1 MSDMYNKEQK
11 DTHTHKKIM
20 TINSEI
26 KIQYNTHKVYINKK
40 SLSLQRR
47 QVLENS
53 YKGIISNNDQEQ
65 E

>member
-26 KIQYNTHKVYINKK
+26 KIQYNTHRVYINEVNKLRTIK
-40 SLSLQRR
+40 RVCHCR
-47 QVLENS
+47 EDR
-53 YKGIISNNDQEQ
+53 YWKTAIKE
-65 E
+65 